1 MKVKQQLTRKYY
13 KYITVESS
21 WTQPVLSSN
30 GTIGVDDFAVTADFA
45 VERAYYPFRG
55 GDSAWRGQ
63 IGKSLI
69 MYSNNALCI
78 KRLGFSCDSTYYV
91 KSFTLYG
98 SNDGNSWNAIQS
110 FTQNVTSFV
119 TFEINNNNFYKYY
132 KFYVNDAKSG
142 NCYLMNMQLTA
153 TQQTTSIAEGTK
165 DDYDFY
171 EEEIALNAFV
181 DNNVYKA
188 MKF

>member
-13 KYITVESS
+13 KYVTVESS
-21 WTQPVLSSN
+21 WTQPVLLSN
-30 GTIGVDDFAVTADFA
+30 GTIGVDDFAVTADYA
-45 VERAYYPFRG
+45 VERAYQIFN
-55 GDSAWRGQ
+55 SNAWRGQ
-63 IGKSLI
+63 IGKSVI
-69 MYSNNALCI
+69 IYSNNALCV
-78 KRLGFSCDSTYYV
+78 KRLGFSCDNTYYV

-142 NCYLMNMQLTA
+142 NCYIFDMQLTA
-153 TQQTTSIAEGTK
+153 TQQTVSIVESTE

-171 EEEIALNAFV
+171 KDVIALNAFV
-181 DNNVYKA
+181 DNNVLKA
-188 MKF
+188 TKF